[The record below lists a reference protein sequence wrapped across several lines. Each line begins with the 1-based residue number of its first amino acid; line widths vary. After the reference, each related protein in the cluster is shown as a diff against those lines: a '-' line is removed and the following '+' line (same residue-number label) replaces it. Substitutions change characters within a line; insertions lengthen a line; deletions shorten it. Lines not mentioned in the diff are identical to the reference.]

1 MNQQIRARFETCLR
15 SYSLPGVLQ
24 HNTTG
29 VGRKGPPSQTNT
41 LHSQKHSIVV
51 SNVAH
56 DLLVVWLMES
66 SWSSA
71 GARTRNHL

>member
-1 MNQQIRARFETCLR
+1 MNQQIRARFKTCLR

-41 LHSQKHSIVV
+41 LHSETLK
-51 SNVAH
+51 
-56 DLLVVWLMES
+56 
-66 SWSSA
+66 
-71 GARTRNHL
+71 